1 MHTLEL
7 EGLFML
13 GLSSRRWRSYR
24 LVLLLALLTLAGG
37 RIWRRSVPNEL
48 AVDNL
53 DRILQLFVLHRR
65 LCERFGLEN
74 AVQTLRRVVCVGG
87 RTQRQS

>member
-1 MHTLEL
+1 MYTLEL

-24 LVLLLALLTLAGG
+24 LVLLLALLALAGG
-37 RIWRRSVPNEL
+37 RIRRRSVPNEL

-65 LCERFGLEN
+65 LCDRFGLKN